1 VTWLANG
8 TTEKAARQEAGHG
21 GGVAIFDEMVET
33 AGGDL
38 RHQRV
43 SVKRHDF
50 VDMRIRE
57 GRSIPSRSPAS
68 WIVPIAWRAKAQRGR
83 GTSGSCQVGSEVKA
97 VGSGICQSV
106 FQFCLSVF
114 SLSQLLMKNGFFAFF
129 MWGGRFLSQ

>member
-1 VTWLANG
+1 MTWLANG

-33 AGGDL
+33 AGVDL

-57 GRSIPSRSPAS
+57 GRSIPS
-68 WIVPIAWRAKAQRGR
+68 
-83 GTSGSCQVGSEVKA
+83 
-97 VGSGICQSV
+97 
-106 FQFCLSVF
+106 
-114 SLSQLLMKNGFFAFF
+114 
-129 MWGGRFLSQ
+129 